1 VIDIVN
7 IPNIT
12 QENEKML
19 SVVYFENNGVNI
31 IVGAF
36 LMRTDAEKFVKDAY
50 FSKGYKIAEVDGQ
63 WSSWSNIREGI
74 TQ

>member
-1 VIDIVN
+1 
-7 IPNIT
+7 
-12 QENEKML
+12 ML

-36 LMRTDAEKFVKDAY
+36 LMRADAEKFLKDAY
-50 FSKGYKIAEVDGQ
+50 FGKGYKIAEVDGQ
-63 WSSWSNIREGI
+63 WSSWRSIREGI